1 MTAGLTLRPLLT
13 SDQAAWRGLWLQY
26 LDFYETTL
34 AVDVFETAF
43 ARLISP
49 DAREFSG
56 LLALSNGVAVGLAHY
71 LFHRNLWALEDT
83 CYLMD
88 LFVTP
93 NLRGQGVGRA
103 LIHAVQD
110 RAQNSGT
117 KGLYWMTQEF
127 NTPGRRLYDTMAQ
140 KSDFIVYEMPDRL

>member
-1 MTAGLTLRPLLT
+1 MTAGLTLRPLLA

-56 LLALSNGVAVGLAHY
+56 LLAL
-71 LFHRNLWALEDT
+71 
-83 CYLMD
+83 
-88 LFVTP
+88 
-93 NLRGQGVGRA
+93 
-103 LIHAVQD
+103 
-110 RAQNSGT
+110 
-117 KGLYWMTQEF
+117 
-127 NTPGRRLYDTMAQ
+127 
-140 KSDFIVYEMPDRL
+140 